1 METFMN
7 GLIIHTSVVSL
18 ILSAIMSHTVLA
30 STVELRIIET
40 TDLHMSP
47 SSSTNSKLISPQMA
61 NRQLI
66 NRVKQARSQAKN
78 SLLIDNSALFQNSPI
93 GSYLVKK
100 GLAPNFSQQ
109 ILALNYDVGNVGSHE
124 FKYGLDALKK
134 AVSTVSHQYVNANL
148 LDIKT
153 KDYLFKPYHIK
164 THTVTDNEGNPQ
176 QIKIGYIGFLPEKI
190 MDWSQQSL
198 QGKVVNQQTLEAAQ
212 TLVPQMKQEGA
223 DIIIAIPHYISVDP
237 FNLSKESALYQLTDI
252 KGIDAVVFGHSHTL
266 FPANTFATTQGID
279 KNKGTMNGVPVIMPG
294 RFGHYLGVIDLVIE
308 KQSQQWQVTHN
319 QARLSA
325 VFDGKLN
332 QDITHK
338 SGLDPN
344 QKIAILDGE
353 LSNVLS
359 FIQDEPNVQIVNTAQ
374 KHYVKQVTNS
384 DPDFAGLPIL
394 SASSPFQ
401 SKQSTNQ
408 FFYLNAGEIDLNQAL
423 QLYPYDNKLVV
434 LKINGQNI
442 KEWLECSASFFEQID
457 AESHQPQTLTNQ
469 PQFPA
474 YHFDIIDG
482 INYQIDVSQPARY
495 NAQCQ
500 LINPTA
506 ERIVNAHFKGKS
518 LQRNQWYLLAT
529 NNYRAYGGNFPGT
542 GKNAV
547 VIDSPYDNRLIV
559 ADYMQRL
566 NTSKGSI
573 HFSVDN
579 NWSLKPIESKHPLDI
594 RFRAP
599 KNKLATDF
607 IQRHSHYPMT
617 LLESEE
623 KEWNE
628 YRIQLIHNL

>member
-1 METFMN
+1 MN
-7 GLIIHTSVVSL
+7 GFIIHISVLSL
-18 ILSAIMSHTVLA
+18 ILFTIMPHMVLA

-47 SSSTNSKLISPQMA
+47 SSSSNSKIISPQMA

-66 NRVKQARSQAKN
+66 HRVKQVRSQAKN

-100 GLAPNFSQQ
+100 GLAPNLSRQ

-153 KDYLFKPYHIK
+153 KDYFFKPYHIK

-190 MDWSQQSL
+190 MDWGQQSL
-198 QGKVVNQQTLEAAQ
+198 QGRVVNQHTLKAAQ

-237 FNLSKESALYQLTDI
+237 YNLSKESTLYQLTNI
-252 KGIDAVVFGHSHTL
+252 KGIDAVVFGHSHAL
-266 FPANTFATTQGID
+266 FPDSTFATTQGMD
-279 KNKGTMNGVPVIMPG
+279 KDKGTMNGIPVVMPG
-294 RFGHYLGVIDLVIE
+294 RFGHYLGVIDFVLEKHMKQWRVI
-308 KQSQQWQVTHN
+308 HN
-319 QARLSA
+319 QTHLSS
-325 VFDGKLN
+325 VFDRDFN
-332 QDITHK
+332 QGIKRMSD
-338 SGLDPN
+338 LDLD
-344 QKIAILDGE
+344 QHIATLDGS
-353 LSNVLS
+353 LSNVMS
-359 FIQDEPNVQIVNTAQ
+359 FIQDQSNVQLVNTAQ
-374 KHYVKQVTNS
+374 KDYVEQITSN

-394 SASSPFQ
+394 SASAPLQ
-401 SKQSTNQ
+401 SKQNINP

-434 LKINGQNI
+434 LKINGQKI

-457 AESHQPQTLTNQ
+457 PEKLQPQTLTNQ
-469 PQFPA
+469 PLFPA
-474 YHFDIIDG
+474 YHFDVIDG

-495 NAQCQ
+495 NAHCQ
-500 LINPTA
+500 LTNPKA
-506 ERIVNAHFKGKS
+506 QRIVDLHFKGKP
-518 LQRNQWYLLAT
+518 LERDQWFLLVT
-529 NNYRAYGGNFPGT
+529 NNYRAYGGSFPGT

-547 VIDSPYDNRLIV
+547 VIDSPYSNRLIV

-566 NTSKGSI
+566 NTSKGHI
-573 HFSVDN
+573 HLSVDN
-579 NWSLKPIESKHPLDI
+579 NWSLKPIESKQPLDI

-599 KNKLATDF
+599 NNKLATDF
-607 IQRHSHYPMT
+607 IQRNSRYPIA
-617 LLESEE
+617 LLKNEE
-623 KEWNE
+623 DWSE
-628 YRIQLIHNL
+628 YRIQLTRDLSN